1 MWKSLNSYDVSLAC
15 HCVYEHRTIRFLKGK
30 TWMPMCTLKEW
41 FGIAVLCE
49 PILGGQGLGRL
60 HEPGGLHEPRL

>member
-15 HCVYEHRTIRFLKGK
+15 HCVYEHRTIRFYKGK
-30 TWMPMCTLKEW
+30 TWMLMCTLKER

-49 PILGGQGLGRL
+49 PVLGVKGLGGV
-60 HEPGGLHEPRL
+60 HVPRR

>member
-15 HCVYEHRTIRFLKGK
+15 HCVYEHRTAQSGLLRGK
-30 TWMPMCTLKEW
+30 SWMLMCTLKER

-49 PILGGQGLGRL
+49 PILGVKGL
-60 HEPGGLHEPRL
+60 GGLHEPRQ